1 MSVGRAGALILGEHP
16 TVPFKS
22 GERKKAWGRAQRML
36 PKARSKRAL
45 SSQVLS
51 LWERPRHVRLI
62 S

>member
-1 MSVGRAGALILGEHP
+1 MILGEHP